1 MQIWD
6 NHSIVEILKSI
17 EQEIAKAQNEL
28 KCANAD
34 IEKAKRRLSFTTTA
48 LHSLKKRNIIED
60 MKK

>member
-1 MQIWD
+1 
-6 NHSIVEILKSI
+6 VEILKSI